1 MKSMVWPVFL
11 DSGPGPKGRPGMT
24 AKFFR
29 TLLGKCWTERQLPSC
44 GNGLARRPS
53 GGDRGQVSAGG
64 IVKDALVSRHQRGIL
79 HPRGGYDQPVSRVA
93 VKCLG
98 E

>member
-1 MKSMVWPVFL
+1 MVWPVFL
-11 DSGPGPKGRPGMT
+11 GFRARPQRPSRNDG
-24 AKFFR
+24 KVFR
-29 TLLGKCWTERQLPSC
+29 TLLGKCWTERQLPLC
-44 GNGLARRPS
+44 RNGLARRLS

-64 IVKDALVSRHQRGIL
+64 IVQDAMVSRHQRGIL
-79 HPRGGYDQPVSRVA
+79 HPRGGYDQPVSRIA